1 LESIVPRISFISPD
15 GQRQEFEV
23 PEGTSAM
30 TAARLN
36 SVNGI
41 EAECGGSLS
50 CGTCHVYVGT
60 DFIAKLPAPS
70 EQEVEML
77 DLVAAD
83 RKPGSRLSCQIAINH
98 AIDGIEIGIPESQY

>member
-1 LESIVPRISFISPD
+1 VPRITFISPD
-15 GQRQEFEV
+15 GQRREFEV

-30 TAARLN
+30 KAARLN

-50 CGTCHVYVGT
+50 CGTCHVYVGA
-60 DFIAKLPAPS
+60 DFIAELPVPS

-83 RKPGSRLSCQIAINH
+83 RKPGSRLSCQIAISQ
-98 AIDGIEIGIPESQY
+98 AVDGIEISIPDSQY